1 MMWTREEA
9 QKLAERILSLSRFPE
24 CTVTLAAS
32 EQANVRFANNGITTA
47 GFVLERSVTVTSTRD
62 GRSGTAQTTET
73 DPAGLEAVVRRSE
86 ELAALAPPNPEHM
99 PPLGPQE
106 YPETG
111 KYDEATA
118 RARSPEMVPH
128 IAAVIEAARKNNLVA
143 AGFFLRSATVRA
155 VANKN
160 KLFGYNRSADARLTT
175 TMRTPDGTSSGW
187 AGQPSLR
194 IAEIRG
200 SEIAARAI
208 DKCLRWRKAERL
220 EPGAYTVVLEPTA
233 VGDLVGR
240 MGFAM
245 DARAA
250 EEGRSFLSKKG
261 GGTRLGEKLFAEF
274 VTLRS
279 DPFDPR
285 LPALPWTGELLP
297 SRRIVWVENGVV
309 RNLVYTRYWAAK
321 TGKEPTGF
329 PGSLV
334 MEGGEGSVEDL
345 IRQTE
350 RGLLV
355 TRFWYIRI
363 VNPQTLQFTGLT
375 RDGLFVIE
383 NGKVSRPV
391 RNLRFNDSPVRL
403 LQNAQRAGRPE
414 RVQGAEGGS
423 LVVPPLVSTG
433 FQFTSVSDAV

>member
-1 MMWTREEA
+1 MWTREEA
-9 QKLAERILSLSRFPE
+9 QKLAEKILSLSRFPE
-24 CTVTLAAS
+24 CTVMLSAS
-32 EQANVRFANNGITTA
+32 EEAHVRFANNGITTA
-47 GFVLERSVTVTSTRD
+47 GVVLERSVTVTSTRE

-73 DPAGLEAVVRRSE
+73 DAAGLEAAVRRSE
-86 ELAALAPPNPEHM
+86 ELAALAPPSPEHM

-118 RARSPEMVPH
+118 RARSDQMVPQ
-128 IAAVIEAARKNNLVA
+128 IAAIIEAAKKNNLVA
-143 AGFFLRSATVRA
+143 AGFFARSASTRA

-160 KLFGYNRSADARLTT
+160 KLFGYDRSADARLTT
-175 TMRTPDGTSSGW
+175 TMRTPDGSSSGW

-208 DKCLRWRKAERL
+208 EKCLRWKKAERL

-233 VGDLVGR
+233 VGDLIGR
-240 MGFAM
+240 MGFAL

-261 GGTRLGEKLFAEF
+261 GGTRQGEKLFADF

-279 DPFDPR
+279 DPLDPR
-285 LPALPWTGELLP
+285 LPASPWTGELLP
-297 SRRIVWVENGVV
+297 SRRIAWVEKGVV
-309 RNLVYTRYWAAK
+309 RNLAYTRYWAAK

-329 PGSLV
+329 PGALV

-345 IRQTE
+345 IRQTQH
-350 RGLLV
+350 GLLV
-355 TRFWYIRI
+355 TRFWYIRV
-363 VNPQTLQFTGLT
+363 VNPQTLQLTGLT
-375 RDGLFVIE
+375 RDGLFLIE

-391 RNLRFNDSPVRL
+391 MNLRFNDSPVRL
-403 LQNAQRAGRPE
+403 LENAQRVGRPE

-423 LVVPPLVSTG
+423 LVVPPLVSAR

>member
-128 IAAVIEAARKNNLVA
+128 IAAVIEAARKNKLVA
-143 AGFFLRSATVRA
+143 AGFFLRSTTVRA
-155 VANKN
+155 VANKD

-187 AGQPSLR
+187 AGRPSLR
-194 IAEIRG
+194 IAEISGR
-200 SEIAARAI
+200 EIAERAI

-220 EPGAYTVVLEPTA
+220 EPGTYTVVLEPTA